1 VDLQGHTP
9 RKPLGA
15 SPTKLKEAREDTMQS
30 VQCTC
35 GGIPVGA
42 GRVNAGGEGW
52 VGYMEEGDSLGF
64 QETEKRSLL
73 HLLRVRS
80 GWEGEP
86 GKGVRGC
93 GTGRGG
99 GEMTGVPRKAH

>member
-1 VDLQGHTP
+1 MQEVRVG
-9 RKPLGA
+9 LGIWRRG
-15 SPTKLKEAREDTMQS
+15 T
-30 VQCTC
+30 
-35 GGIPVGA
+35 
-42 GRVNAGGEGW
+42 
-52 VGYMEEGDSLGF
+52 LGF